1 MYYNDLTMKSNVL
14 GLTLLGAAVHE
25 RVTPKYTDWPFHNQQ
40 HADQVTLDAMKLANY
55 CEKNGLS
62 SDRSVILVAAQYHDA
77 LFHEHSLGSGFS
89 SAERQSAAIA
99 MEESYDLGF
108 TDSQIEHVGAC
119 IESTERGVSCQSLEA
134 KIIRRADL
142 ANLGGSLGGFVI
154 SSFKLYNELHMQKRF
169 PGDWISLIQGSR
181 ASLAD
186 YLSEDISFGEFDRHH
201 NKSLWLIQTE
211 RNLRIL
217 DRIVAQPA
225 ESANTLLNKIL
236 ERASSIN
243 RAAS

>member
-1 MYYNDLTMKSNVL
+1 
-14 GLTLLGAAVHE
+14 
-25 RVTPKYTDWPFHNQQ
+25 
-40 HADQVTLDAMKLANY
+40 
-55 CEKNGLS
+55 
-62 SDRSVILVAAQYHDA
+62 
-77 LFHEHSLGSGFS
+77 
-89 SAERQSAAIA
+89 
-99 MEESYDLGF
+99 
-108 TDSQIEHVGAC
+108 
-119 IESTERGVSCQSLEA
+119 
-134 KIIRRADL
+134 
-142 ANLGGSLGGFVI
+142 
-154 SSFKLYNELHMQKRF
+154 MQKRF

-225 ESANTLLNKIL
+225 EIANTLLNKIL